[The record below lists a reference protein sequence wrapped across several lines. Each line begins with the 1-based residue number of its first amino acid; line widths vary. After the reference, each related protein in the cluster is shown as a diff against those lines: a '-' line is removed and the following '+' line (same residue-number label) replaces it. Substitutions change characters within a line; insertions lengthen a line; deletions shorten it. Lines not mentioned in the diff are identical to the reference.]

1 MGWIIEDAEFRG
13 VGRNERRDTDVWL
26 LDAQVH
32 PFHELIV
39 VMEGGQY
46 VRIGGK
52 DIYGTAG
59 DVLFFPAG
67 TMHKEWT
74 QPGESLLTLFVSFN
88 WEPFPREMPLCL
100 HDTDRRIRTLVGW
113 MRDERQKESPV
124 SPTLYRAHLHGIL
137 AELVRLWR
145 YEHGGLVAETRHH
158 VRTNIDEHIDL
169 DQLAALGGMSKYHF
183 VRKYRALTGR
193 TPMEDVR
200 MLRLDYARDMILTTS
215 MPLKEIASKSGL
227 GDVYHMSRLFRRC
240 LGFTPGSLRRASASH
255 LEGEAAPSRTSHL

>member
-1 MGWIIEDAEFRG
+1 MDWSIDNAGFRG
-13 VGRNERRDTDVWL
+13 VGRNERGANEVWVF
-26 LDAQVH
+26 DGQVH

-46 VRIGGK
+46 VRIAGR
-52 DIYGTAG
+52 DIHGRPG
-59 DVLFFPAG
+59 DVLFYPAG

-74 QPGESLLTLFVSFN
+74 DPGQSLLTLFVSFD
-88 WEPFPREMPLCL
+88 WQPFPGGMPLFL
-100 HDTDRRIRTLVGW
+100 RDTDRRIRTLVGW
-113 MRDERQKESPV
+113 MHDERQRESPV
-124 SPTLYRAHLHGIL
+124 SSTLYRAHLHGVL

-158 VRTNIDEHIDL
+158 VRENIDEHIDL
-169 DQLAALGGMSKYHF
+169 DRLAALGGMSKYHF

-200 MLRLDYARDMILTTS
+200 MLRLDYARDLILTTS
-215 MPLKEIASKSGL
+215 MPLKEIASKAGL

-240 LGFTPGSLRRASASH
+240 LGFTPGSLRRQ
-255 LEGEAAPSRTSHL
+255 APERA